1 MTSHLLSTH
10 VLASLTWDPGFK
22 GILVVA
28 VAVLTLCG
36 SIFVILATNSGT
48 RLGLQLALAGLFGW
62 LFVMGIIWTIYGIGY
77 KGPAPSWKVVDT
89 VAGSPAQSRVNVADS
104 LPLPKDLPDPLAERS
119 RSKDLLTE
127 FPTTKKDPNLGDLV
141 GFDPQLKDRINKTLG
156 PWKILPTSDKYT
168 GETQSV
174 VSEALGP
181 DGQNVFAGGAS
192 DYVVIDSF
200 LTGGKKGL
208 GPDTST
214 LNRIKYKFTSPFDLF
229 HKPFRAAVQL
239 QQVIP
244 QTPKAGQAPP
254 PPVRNPDAPIYT
266 VVLERDHGALRL
278 PSIGFTIFT
287 GLVFAVLAFTLHTR
301 DLTAEEQRRVAG
313 APAGAS

>member
-1 MTSHLLSTH
+1 MSVH

-22 GILVVA
+22 GILTVVVA
-28 VAVLTLCG
+28 VAVLCG
-36 SIFVILATNSGT
+36 SIFVILSTNSGT
-48 RLGLQLALAGLFGW
+48 RLGFQLALAGLFGW
-62 LFVMGIIWTIYGIGY
+62 LFVMGIIWSVYGIGY

-89 VAGSPAQSRVNVADS
+89 VRGAPSQSRVEVADS
-104 LPLPKDLPDPLAERS
+104 LPLPEQLPDPLEERS
-119 RSKDLLTE
+119 QSKALVNE
-127 FPTTKKDPNLGDLV
+127 FPTTAKDPNLGDLV
-141 GFDPQLKDRINKTLG
+141 GVDQNLKDRVNQTLG
-156 PWKILPTSDKYT
+156 PWKILETSNKYT

-181 DGQNVFAGGAS
+181 DGSAIFANGAA

-208 GPDTST
+208 GSDTSI
-214 LNRIKYKFTSPFDLF
+214 LNRIKYKFTSPFDVF

-239 QQVIP
+239 QPVVP

-254 PPVRNPDAPIYT
+254 APVRDPDAPVYT
-266 VVLERDHGALRL
+266 VILERDRGALRL

-287 GLVFAVLAFTLHTR
+287 GLVFAVLASSLHSR
-301 DLTAEEQRRVAG
+301 DRTAAAQRRVAG
-313 APAGAS
+313 AT